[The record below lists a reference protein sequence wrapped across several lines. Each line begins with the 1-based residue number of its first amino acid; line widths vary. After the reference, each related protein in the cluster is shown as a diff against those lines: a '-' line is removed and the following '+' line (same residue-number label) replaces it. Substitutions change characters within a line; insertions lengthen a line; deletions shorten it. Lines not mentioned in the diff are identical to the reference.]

1 MSMTLKT
8 TKNMWRGLSVVY
20 KITTRRSTID
30 VRKKSDLF
38 RKNLTNGS
46 PGLVRK
52 IWDWPQPGQVLS
64 RGWRCSWSSAD
75 RRCSNYIWV
84 INRLVVYQGATYIR
98 GLTVSLACC
107 SPAHGNGLTQLSPL
121 TTTSQATAATI
132 TTPNNTR
139 PPREGCARMRTACT
153 FSAEIW
159 PSFKSNNI
167 WILNAHMSRNLWWII
182 EIIAGKT
189 YVCFLDRNCE

>member
-30 VRKKSDLF
+30 VRKKSDLS
-38 RKNLTNGS
+38 RKNRTNGS

-64 RGWRCSWSSAD
+64 RGWRCSWSNAD

-84 INRLVVYQGATYIR
+84 INRLVAYQGASYIR
-98 GLTVSLACC
+98 GLMVSLACC
-107 SPAHGNGLTQLSPL
+107 SPAHGNGLTQLGPL
-121 TTTSQATAATI
+121 TTTVHGKKVTGKKVTGKKVTVSG
-132 TTPNNTR
+132 R
-139 PPREGCARMRTACT
+139 K
-153 FSAEIW
+153 
-159 PSFKSNNI
+159 KSNRKKSNRKK
-167 WILNAHMSRNLWWII
+167 RNS
-182 EIIAGKT
+182 GKVGKKVT
-189 YVCFLDRNCE
+189 GKKVTVGK